1 MNQTPTKYIR
11 SNYLQ
16 DLKCGFDESSPYKE
30 CFLHFFRRNTC
41 PLSTSSI
48 SPRGK
53 EEKNYL
59 PYSEKV
65 ACPLL
70 SFYGYKLS
78 SFLREVAWRETA
90 SVFGTIEI
98 QNILLIQ
105 KTPSPQFY
113 RNVL

>member
-1 MNQTPTKYIR
+1 MNQIPTKYIR
-11 SNYLQ
+11 SNYLS
-16 DLKCGFDESSPYKE
+16 DLKCGLDKSSPYKE

-78 SFLREVAWRETA
+78 SWQRRIALKEAASIFGAIET
-90 SVFGTIEI
+90 